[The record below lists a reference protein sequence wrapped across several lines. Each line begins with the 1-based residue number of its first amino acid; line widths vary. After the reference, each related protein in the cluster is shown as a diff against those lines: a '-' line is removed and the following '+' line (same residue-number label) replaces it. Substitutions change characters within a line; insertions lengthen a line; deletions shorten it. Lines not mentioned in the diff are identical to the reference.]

1 MTQAHLDSLTIGSG
15 ATLAPPQFADPRQQR
30 QHDKQRLAA
39 AFRAFALYGF
49 DEGLAGHITVR
60 DAVEPDTFWVNP
72 LAVHFALIC
81 ASDLVR
87 VDHHGNVVEGD
98 AMVNKAAFA
107 IHSRVHQSHP
117 NIKAVAHSH
126 SRYGRAFAALGQPL
140 LPISQ
145 DACMFF
151 ENHAIYDDFGGVV
164 MELDEGQRIANALG
178 DNIAAVLQ
186 NHGLLTVGSS
196 VDAACASFIT
206 MDSCCHSQLLAQAAG
221 ELKLIH
227 PEVARQAK
235 QITASD
241 LVLWGNFQPLY
252 QKLLAQDSSFL
263 D

>member
-1 MTQAHLDSLTIGSG
+1 MSEAAINNLTIGTG
-15 ATLAPPQFADPRQQR
+15 ATLAPPQFDDPYQQR
-30 QHDKQRLAA
+30 LHDKQRLAA

-60 DAVEPDTFWVNP
+60 DAVEPETFWVNP
-72 LAVHFALIC
+72 LALHFSLIK
-81 ASDLVR
+81 ASHLVR

-117 NIKAVAHSH
+117 SINAVAHSH

-140 LPISQ
+140 QPISQ

-151 ENHAIYDDFGGVV
+151 ENHAVYDDFGGVV
-164 MELDEGQRIANALG
+164 MELDEGQRIANSLG
-178 DNIAAVLQ
+178 ANCAAILQ

-196 VDAACASFIT
+196 VDAACANFII

-221 ELKLIH
+221 ELKLIR

-235 QITASD
+235 QITASE
-241 LVLWGNFQPLY
+241 LVTWGNFQPLY
-252 QKLLAQDSSFL
+252 QKLLSQDASFL